1 MLPDDLPHHPLPF
14 SALPHCK
21 PHSDILSPLIALCL
35 CATLAGRRG
44 IEFVVDC
51 GPYVGPVVGSTV
63 VGMSTGAI
71 EVFRVGKGDASLFEG
86 Y

>member
-1 MLPDDLPHHPLPF
+1 MHMSRFPHRHGTFIPVLSIVSIDPLKSVYF
-14 SALPHCK
+14 YS
-21 PHSDILSPLIALCL
+21 
-35 CATLAGRRG
+35 AGRRG

-51 GPYVGPVVGSTV
+51 GPYVGPIVGSTV
-63 VGMSTGAI
+63 IGMSTGAI